1 MELNNSIIKHYLK
14 NVMFITGTPYAGK
27 STMVKMLADKYGL
40 IHCGE
45 DYDFEP
51 DGVTTPDK
59 FPNLCYDW
67 QESLNR
73 TSEVFAK
80 WLSDVA
86 REMAQFEIAGLMR
99 ISEKQKVI
107 VDTTIP
113 SDILREIAD
122 YNQVTVM
129 LCLPSMTV
137 ENFFDRD
144 DRDKAL
150 TKERIMK
157 TENPEKTMRNFLAG
171 IAKYSQVIYD
181 EFSGSGFFTLMR
193 EDAVTDTKAET
204 LEILAK
210 HFGLID

>member
-40 IHCGE
+40 IHRGE
-45 DYDFEP
+45 DYNFVL

-86 REMAQFEIAGLMR
+86 REIAQFEIAGLMR

-122 YNQVTVM
+122 YNQVAVM
-129 LCLPSMTV
+129 LCPLSMTV
-137 ENFFDRD
+137 ENFFDRGD
-144 DRDKAL
+144 PDKAL

-171 IAKYSQVIYD
+171 IAKYSQDIYD

-193 EDAVTDTKAET
+193 DDAVIDTKTET
-204 LEILAK
+204 LELLAK